1 MESPATQTSTP
12 QPSEQSDRQAP
23 AQTPDLR
30 LVVCDMDGT
39 LLDGHGEIPDGLWP
53 ILQVMADR
61 GIAFT
66 PASGRQYATLHAMF
80 GGAAGSSQMAY
91 IAENGALLMREGS
104 RLDASVIDPGYV
116 CATLAELD
124 RLESQGHD
132 IGAVL
137 CGVQGAYIRRDDDPF
152 LAEVSKYYLH
162 HQVVGDLS
170 RVDDDIIKIAVF
182 DFGDAAKIFPR
193 MQDAIGGESARPPQG
208 TRTDQQSQDHTV
220 VLSAH
225 HWLDV
230 SNADATKGH
239 ALGQL
244 QKVLGVTPGQTA
256 VFGDYLNDLDM
267 FDHAELSFA
276 MANSHPDLLARARF
290 IAPSNLE
297 CGVVTTLQRLLGVH
311 Q

>member
-1 MESPATQTSTP
+1 
-12 QPSEQSDRQAP
+12 
-23 AQTPDLR
+23 
-30 LVVCDMDGT
+30 
-39 LLDGHGEIPDGLWP
+39 
-53 ILQVMADR
+53 
-61 GIAFT
+61 
-66 PASGRQYATLHAMF
+66 MF

-162 HQVVGDLS
+162 HQVVEDLS

-182 DFGDAAKIFPR
+182 DFGDAAEIFPR
-193 MQDAIGGESARPPQG
+193 LQDAIGGESARPPQG

-297 CGVVTTLQRLLGVH
+297 CGVVTTLQRLLGIH